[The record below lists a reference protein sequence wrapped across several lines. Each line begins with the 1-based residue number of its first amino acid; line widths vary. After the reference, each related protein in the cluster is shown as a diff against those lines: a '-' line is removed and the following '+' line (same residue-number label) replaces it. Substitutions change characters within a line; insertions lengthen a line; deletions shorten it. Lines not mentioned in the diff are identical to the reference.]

1 MNNYALRQA
10 WIGFPLLSECCHFSD
25 VRLKPNR
32 RVLPPLEI
40 HITISNIRDF
50 NIISILPAILNIIS
64 PGFSLFSSALGCTQ
78 SLLPGH
84 FCTSTNL
91 VTWAE
96 PVAESYN
103 PPGTVYYFSLY
114 GNADHEQHDTKNHE
128 FSWTCIV
135 GLGNMKNNVY
145 FYCFCHKGSS
155 FLLLLIMGIECD
167 LMCVIWWAG
176 LLFIPH
182 CHGSL

>member
-1 MNNYALRQA
+1 MNNYAPRQA

-50 NIISILPAILNIIS
+50 NIISILPAVLSIIS
-64 PGFSLFSSALGCTQ
+64 PGFSLFSYALWCTQ

-114 GNADHEQHDTKNHE
+114 DNADHEHNVIQRIMNFLGHALWAWEIWKILYIFIASVTKE
-128 FSWTCIV
+128 AP
-135 GLGNMKNNVY
+135 
-145 FYCFCHKGSS
+145 FYCY
-155 FLLLLIMGIECD
+155 
-167 LMCVIWWAG
+167 
-176 LLFIPH
+176 
-182 CHGSL
+182 